1 MIQAVIFD
9 LDGTLVQTE
18 KLKALSYGRAVVALC
33 TQNIV
38 ERDVMEAF
46 KEVVGRSRQEVGEF
60 LITRFAL
67 EETACKRMAD
77 FGVDAPWEVLLKLRL
92 GVYEGMLADEAMI
105 RGNRWPHNVAL
116 LHEARS
122 HGCAVALATMSYRE
136 QAARVLRILE
146 LGDAFDVV
154 LTRDDVTE
162 SKPDPEIY
170 LLAADKLG
178 FAPAQC
184 LVIEDSP
191 AGVSAALA
199 AGARVL
205 AVSTPFTRDGLRR
218 VDGLRPHHII
228 DDPDTL
234 PGVVRQTFE
243 EADSA
248 GQWG

>member
-1 MIQAVIFD
+1 MIRAVIFD

-33 TQNIV
+33 SQNIV

-60 LITRFAL
+60 LMTRFDLAD
-67 EETACKRMAD
+67 TARGRMAD
-77 FGVDAPWEVLLKLRL
+77 FGVDTPWEVLLKIRL
-92 GVYEGMLADEAMI
+92 GVYEAMLADEAMI
-105 RGNRWPHNVAL
+105 RSNQWPHNVAL
-116 LHEARS
+116 LREARA
-122 HGCAVALATMSYRE
+122 HGCAAALATMSHRE
-136 QAARVLRILE
+136 QAERVLRILQLE
-146 LGDAFDVV
+146 DAFDLV
-154 LTRDDVTE
+154 LTRNDVA
-162 SKPDPEIY
+162 SGKPDPEIY
-170 LLAADKLG
+170 LLAADRLG
-178 FAPAQC
+178 FAPGQC

-199 AGARVL
+199 AGAHVL

-218 VDGLRPHHII
+218 VDGLRPHHIV
-228 DDPDTL
+228 DKPDTL
-234 PGVVRQTFE
+234 PEVVRRAFE